1 MILPNPSIGPD
12 TKPELETGV
21 GGVTATDDFES
32 ELDPPPPQL
41 MRANA
46 LTLIIKVFE
55 VEKFVMSYPLV
66 RPKAHVRLRASHK
79 TSE

>member
-1 MILPNPSIGPD
+1 MILPNPSIGPV
-12 TKPELETGV
+12 TKPELEVETGV
-21 GGVTATDDFES
+21 GGVTAIDDVES

-55 VEKFVMSYPLV
+55 VEKFVMAYPLGA
-66 RPKAHVRLRASHK
+66 PKSSCTPKSVS
-79 TSE
+79 